1 MDGRG
6 VQRSAVSSTG
16 AKVAQDVARS
26 DGPVEARFDARAGA
40 STPECIFRPAKPAV
54 PKRLSAARPMG
65 LAPGSGRGRPCRQYA
80 DGVVRAVRRGR
91 VRSADLLREPRKFA
105 AGALGRTSA
114 RDSSAARA
122 GRWKSATDRTVACR
136 EHFTL
141 SRLGR
146 RRVEYRCTNENVAVE
161 T

>member
-6 VQRSAVSSTG
+6 VQRAAVSGTG
-16 AKVAQDVARS
+16 AEVAQDVAGS

-40 STPECIFRPAKPAV
+40 STPECIFRPAKAALS
-54 PKRLSAARPMG
+54 KRLSVARSVG
-65 LAPGSGRGRPCRQYA
+65 LAPGSGGGRSCREYA

-105 AGALGRTSA
+105 AGPLGRTSA

-122 GRWKSATDRTVACR
+122 GRWKSTTDRTVACR

-146 RRVEYRCTNENVAVE
+146 RR
-161 T
+161 